1 MRSGWLKNWF
11 ESQKQTRK
19 FHPFWIVLV
28 VTATLAVG
36 GVVWVSTYLFKVE
49 EVPAV
54 PAVLSS
60 ATPGQARSQTG
71 KLPATTK
78 PSPLSVEQGG
88 DFSPPDPEDIPAGE
102 FGDVI
107 RLGKNIFTDT
117 QTYASAYVGNGLNCV
132 NCHLDAG
139 RKPDSAPLWAAYGM
153 FPAYREKNKQ
163 VNSYED
169 RLAGCFRFSMNGK
182 APPLGGKEMVALT
195 SYSYWLAKGAPIG
208 VTLKGRGYPKL
219 DQPTLAPDEV
229 RGKVVFEANCA
240 ICHGADGQGT
250 QVKGRFVFP
259 PLWGSQSFNAGA
271 GMSKINNAAGF
282 IKANMPLGQGG
293 SLSLQDAWDVAKFM
307 TSHERPA
314 DPRLAKK

>member
-1 MRSGWLKNWF
+1 MMTSWLKNWF
-11 ESQKQTRK
+11 QSQKQTRK

-36 GVVWVSTYLFKVE
+36 GLVWVATYLFKVE
-49 EVPAV
+49 EAPAV
-54 PAVLSS
+54 PAVAFS
-60 ATPGQARSQTG
+60 ATPGQDEAKTG
-71 KLPATTK
+71 NLPATAT
-78 PSPLSVEQGG
+78 PAPQTAEQGG
-88 DFSPPDPEDIPAGE
+88 DFSPPDPEDIPEGE

-153 FPAYREKNKQ
+153 FPAYRDKNKQ

-208 VTLKGRGYPKL
+208 VALKGRGYPEL

-240 ICHGADGQGT
+240 ICRGADGQGT
-250 QVKGRFVFP
+250 LVKGRYVFP

-271 GMSKINNAAGF
+271 GMSKIHNAAGF
-282 IKANMPLGQGG
+282 IQANMPLGQGG

-307 TSHERPA
+307 TSHGRPA